1 MSHRLYDIFAV
12 RDPDQPD
19 SEGLLVS
26 FFYDR
31 RGQIDRL
38 SIPFQPGVADIVFAA
53 SLGPRLATEP
63 RWQV

>member
-1 MSHRLYDIFAV
+1 MSHHHYDIFAV
-12 RDPDQPD
+12 RDADQPD

-31 RGQIDRL
+31 RGRIDRL
-38 SIPFQPGVADIVFAA
+38 TIPFQPGVADIAFAQ
-53 SLGPRLATEP
+53 PRPRSATDP